1 MDQNLSWKTIEIVK
15 NKSCNYLPLLPTENI
30 RGNIELFMKLV
41 NASSSNLRKNL
52 TKEVINRGAK
62 MFLHLNS
69 CPRTEDKDTIRSFFN
84 KVFEK
89 YLFEPTNSGMILYT
103 LNAMKLFP
111 SDGRIIASK
120 ILEKISTSFGLS
132 SIQSQKLNLSREAA
146 KGMLMNTKF

>member
-1 MDQNLSWKTIEIVK
+1 MNLTD
-15 NKSCNYLPLLPTENI
+15 
-30 RGNIELFMKLV
+30 
-41 NASSSNLRKNL
+41 ASSSNLRKNL
-52 TKEVINRGAK
+52 TKDVINRGAK

-69 CPRTEDKDTIRSFFN
+69 CPKPEDMDTIRSFFN

-120 ILEKISTSFGLS
+120 ILEKISTLFKLSF
-132 SIQSQKLNLSREAA
+132 IPHQKGDLNNGQGVRGFLRNHEYHES
-146 KGMLMNTKF
+146 